1 VIEPEVGTIYDFA
14 IQKSSEVEIMRLSD
28 IIIPK
33 SEDKVS
39 NPRTEK
45 LVNAYKFERTQQ
57 EITEVELNR
66 TKIVMIDEN
75 GNMKRVPI
83 LSEH

>member
-1 VIEPEVGTIYDFA
+1 
-14 IQKSSEVEIMRLSD
+14 MRLSD

>member
-1 VIEPEVGTIYDFA
+1 
-14 IQKSSEVEIMRLSD
+14 MRHSD

-39 NPRTEK
+39 NLRTEK
-45 LVNAYKFERTQQ
+45 LGDAYKFERTQQ